1 MINRL
6 AGLVLAV
13 LAVAACGAP
22 GGPSAAPAGSSGAPI
37 ATTAPGTT
45 APEASGA
52 ASPAGEASAYCSIF
66 TVDEVKAIL
75 GADVN
80 AGEDA
85 AVGTGCQWSD
95 GEGGVMMQIQV
106 IDDPTFFVAET
117 GAQGYEELSGIGVAA
132 FSVPGLVDGE
142 WSASAQTATGTYY
155 ATVRGK
161 ATTVQTAV
169 DLLKELIKRR

>member
-6 AGLVLAV
+6 AGLVLVV
-13 LAVAACGAP
+13 LVAAACGAS
-22 GGPSAAPAGSSGAPI
+22 GGSSAAPAGSTGAPS
-37 ATTAPGTT
+37 ATTAPATT
-45 APEASGA
+45 GPEASGA
-52 ASPAGEASAYCSIF
+52 AATAGAASAYCSLF

-85 AVGTGCQWSD
+85 ALGTGCQWSD
-95 GEGGVMMQIQV
+95 GEGGVMLQIQV

-117 GAQGYEELSGIGVAA
+117 GAEGYEELSGIGVAA
-132 FSVPGLVDGE
+132 FSVPGFVDGE

-155 ATVRGK
+155 VTVRGT
-161 ATTVQTAV
+161 ATTVTTAV
-169 DLLKELIKRR
+169 DLLKELIARR

>member
-1 MINRL
+1 MRNRL
-6 AGLVLAV
+6 AGLVFAV
-13 LAVAACGAP
+13 LAVAACGAS
-22 GGPSAAPAGSSGAPI
+22 GGPSATPGGSAGAAG
-37 ATTAPGTT
+37 ATTAPATT

-52 ASPAGEASAYCSIF
+52 ASPTGAPSAYCSIF

-85 AVGTGCQWSD
+85 ALGTGCQWSD
-95 GEGGVMMQIQV
+95 GEGGAMMQIQV
-106 IDDPTFFVAET
+106 IDDPTYFVAET
-117 GAQGYEELSGIGVAA
+117 GAEGYKELNGIGVAA
-132 FSVPGLVDGE
+132 FSTPGLVDGG

-155 ATVRGK
+155 VTVRSPS
-161 ATTVQTAV
+161 TTVTTAV

>member
-1 MINRL
+1 MIIRL

-13 LAVAACGAP
+13 LAVAACGAS

-37 ATTAPGTT
+37 ATTAPATP

-52 ASPAGEASAYCSIF
+52 ASPAGGASAYCSIF

-75 GADVN
+75 GADVK

-85 AVGTGCQWSD
+85 ALGTGCQWND

-106 IDDPTFFVAET
+106 VDDPSFFVAET
-117 GAQGYEELSGIGVAA
+117 GAQGYTELSGIGVAA

-142 WSASAQTATGTYY
+142 WSASAQTKTGTYY